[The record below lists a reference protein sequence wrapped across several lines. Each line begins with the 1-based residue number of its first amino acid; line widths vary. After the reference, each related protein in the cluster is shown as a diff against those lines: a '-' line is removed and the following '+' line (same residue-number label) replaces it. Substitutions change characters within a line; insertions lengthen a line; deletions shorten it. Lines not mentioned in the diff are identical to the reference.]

1 MLCEFAQKY
10 QTHSLYSVQ
19 GIKNNILFFKSPS
32 LYTIKGIL
40 ILDNDGR
47 RILGNYFDCFPNLKE
62 QTAFEK
68 SLFSKTSKANSEVL
82 MLDGLT
88 VLYKSN
94 VDLYFYVLGGPQV
107 QTSNTTLCFND
118 LLCS

>member
-1 MLCEFAQKY
+1 LK
-10 QTHSLYSVQ
+10 LV
-19 GIKNNILFFKSPS
+19 LFQAPT

-47 RILGNYFDCFPNLKE
+47 RILGNYYDTFPSLKE

-68 SLFSKTSKANSEVL
+68 SLFAKTSKANSEVL

-107 QTSNTTLCFND
+107 P
-118 LLCS
+118 